1 MKKFLHFLWGTCVII
16 LLSIIIPSH
25 AQAQYN
31 DGGPFSELGITV
43 GPSNFLGDLGGH
55 LGKGQ
60 TFLKD
65 NNFNLT
71 KLSFGVHYSYY
82 PKDWLGVRLAVNIGK
97 LEGDD
102 NIIKSKG
109 GLEEAR
115 YNRGLSFQS
124 KLFEAIVVGEV
135 YPTVFME
142 EDPSDLYHKLRPYGI
157 VGIGVFHF
165 NPKAIDPSSGQL
177 VELRPLRLEGQGF
190 AEYPDRKQ
198 FSLWQPNI
206 PLGVGVKYW
215 LNDNISLGLEVIY
228 RKTFTDYI
236 DAVSTTYIGKA
247 AFDNNANLYSSP
259 QQLALAKHM
268 YDLSNNGSGGHPG
281 YGQPGDKRGDPSQ
294 KDAYYTFGIKLGVRL
309 GGGGDNFRNSTRCPV
324 IRF

>member
-1 MKKFLHFLWGTCVII
+1 MKKFLHFLWGTCVIM
-16 LLSIIIPSH
+16 LLSIFIPTH
-25 AQAQYN
+25 VLAQYN
-31 DGGPFSELGITV
+31 DGGPFSEIGVTV

-71 KLSFGVHYSYY
+71 KLSFGAHFSYY
-82 PKDWLGVRLAVNIGK
+82 PKDWIGVRVAVNIGK

-102 NIIKSKG
+102 KIIKGKG

-115 YNRGLSFQS
+115 YNRGLDFQS
-124 KLFEAIVVGEV
+124 KFFEAIVVGEFF
-135 YPTVFME
+135 PTVFFE
-142 EDPSDLYHKLRPYGI
+142 EDPSDLYHKLRPYG
-157 VGIGVFHF
+157 VAGIGMFHF
-165 NPKAIDPSSGQL
+165 NPKGINPYTGEL

-215 LNDNISLGLEVIY
+215 LNDNLSLGVEVIY

-236 DAVSTTYIGKA
+236 DGVSTTYVDKNS
-247 AFDNNANLYSSP
+247 FSNNPNLLSTS
-259 QQLALAKHM
+259 QAALAKIM
-268 YDLSNNGSGGHPG
+268 YDKSNNGTGGAPG
-281 YGQPGDKRGDPSQ
+281 YGLSGQKRGDASQ
-294 KDAYYTFGIKLGVRL
+294 KDAYYTFGLKLGIRL
-309 GGGGDNFRNSTRCPV
+309 GSNNSFNNSTRCPV